1 MKDIIVNTKW
11 DKKHCRFHSVEEMV
25 QHYIDTGSG
34 DNVRFAL
41 RDVVQCNVC
50 YRNFLRKNGYPAT
63 VKKLKSEAPSLAR
76 IPNAFTVINEWWE
89 EVEGKSGLGD
99 YDIQCYELTDSF
111 VLFGEKFN
119 GLESIRNIV
128 NTSAVNEDNNSLDN
142 KWDKYRRMDE
152 RERYPDNRK
161 NKKSSL
167 YAAELWEHY
176 PCFDSSD
183 YLYEN
188 RRFWC
193 YYVRNH
199 KINEEFFKFSRKVR
213 FSDIINEDID
223 DLSNLPI
230 IYYDG
235 DSSVMYVMS
244 QRMIDAGGFVRSQ
257 VFEMAMKQA
266 FADKDFYSHKSNIV
280 SRLVKCTEEF
290 LHILKPHFYS
300 AVFDSKPFLDAGA
313 LFNELEKDLMTLPEY
328 AVRKWCGPIWI
339 FTTRERIQRMEEW
352 LREQIIWKTEN
363 ALYAAKN
370 LPEMLGEWSL
380 CRSFEF
386 VNDVHS
392 RYKGTFEERRD
403 SWPVSA
409 IVCAA
414 NADWQ
419 SWCSLLE
426 EAREWFVSSEDKSE
440 TKSFEIEL
448 RNALMV
454 ESVALE
460 FSWFNDKLSID
471 IKAKDFSSGMQCKKG
486 VFYGT
491 LEDAGKL
498 LFSKDI
504 IPVLIHKGL
513 RKTL

>member
-25 QHYIDTGSG
+25 VYHL
-34 DNVRFAL
+34 DNGKEYNVKSAL
-41 RDVVQCNVC
+41 EDVVQCNVT
-50 YRNFLRKNGYPAT
+50 YRNFLRNNGYPAT
-63 VKKLKSEAPSLAR
+63 KNKLKSEAPSLAL
-76 IPNAFTVINEWWE
+76 IPDAFDVIDKWWGKVE
-89 EVEGKSGLGD
+89 EKGGLGD

-111 VLFGEKFN
+111 ILLGEKFN
-119 GLESIRNIV
+119 GLESIQNIV
-128 NTSAVNEDNNSLDN
+128 NTSAANRNNNCLDA
-142 KWDKYRRMDE
+142 KWGKYRKMND

-167 YAAELWEHY
+167 YAAELWEKY

-183 YLYEN
+183 SLYED
-188 RRFWC
+188 RYYRC

-199 KINEEFFKFSRKVR
+199 KINEEFFEFSHKENLQNMIR
-213 FSDIINEDID
+213 EDID
-223 DLSNLPI
+223 DLSDLPI

-235 DSSVMYVMS
+235 ESPVMYVMS
-244 QRMIDAGGFVRSQ
+244 QRMIDAEDFVKSQ
-257 VFEMAMKQA
+257 AFHMAMRQA
-266 FADKDFYSHKSNIV
+266 FTDADISSHKSDIV
-280 SRLVKCTEEF
+280 SYLVKCTEEF
-290 LHILKPHFYS
+290 LRILKPHFYT
-300 AVFDSKPFLDAGA
+300 AVFDSKPLLDAGA
-313 LFNELEKDLMTLPEY
+313 MFNELEKELMALPEC
-328 AVRKWCGPIWI
+328 AVRKWCGPIRIFAKREWI
-339 FTTRERIQRMEEW
+339 RQAEEW
-352 LREQIIWKTEN
+352 LREQIMRKTESILSN
-363 ALYAAKN
+363 AEN

-380 CRSFEF
+380 CRGFEF

-414 NADWQ
+414 HADWQ
-419 SWCSLLE
+419 SWCTLIE
-426 EAREWFVSSEDKSE
+426 EAREWFASSKDKSE

-454 ESVALE
+454 EAVALE

-471 IKAKDFSSGMQCKKG
+471 IKAKDYSSGMQCKKG
-486 VFYGT
+486 IFYGA

-513 RKTL
+513 RDS